1 VDVGDTVKQGRQ
13 GGIWCALLVLALAG
27 PGAAAGRRPRRP
39 RPTAA
44 VAPPAATPIENPAA
58 LAPFLEALD
67 RLAARQVPRVRVL
80 QFGDSHTAAD
90 YWSGRIRARLQ
101 ARFGDAGSGIILSGR
116 PWRGYTHAGV
126 SLHEGLHWPAQSLRS
141 SACDGLVGLPGA
153 SVAPVPDQAFTLQA
167 AFGAFRVHLLVPSAS
182 GSAQVLARV
191 TDPDDPGAPAAPDA
205 PEAPNP
211 PGIPGA
217 PDPVG
222 KAAEPVP
229 VPCLSTDPLPAGAP
243 AEPVYA
249 PAAEGVPPTL
259 AAPPRCTQASLQI
272 LGLDGFNAETS
283 HRLALTLPE
292 HSRLLGVDLLS
303 GRPGLIYDE
312 LGLNGAGLLDLAR
325 WNPDL
330 RRALLA
336 RVHPDLVVLAY
347 GTNDMGMSAAARE
360 GYPDSVRSLLQALR
374 TEADA
379 PILLIGPLDRLG
391 RSKRQRAALKADADW
406 IIPTLREAC
415 LATGCA
421 FWDARQAMGGSG
433 ALLRWQRAGLA
444 QPDLVHL
451 NGAGYERLGDKTADA
466 FLALRTPEAASTPS
480 TPIRAPRPPARPA
493 VLRRA
498 PTGLR
503 HAPAGPR
510 RPSATGPTGPTGP
523 HRRRRRP

>member
-1 VDVGDTVKQGRQ
+1 MKQGRRG
-13 GGIWCALLVLALAG
+13 GGIWCALLVLALAV
-27 PGAAAGRRPRRP
+27 PGAGAGRRPRRP
-39 RPTAA
+39 AP
-44 VAPPAATPIENPAA
+44 VVPPAATPIEYPEA

-67 RLAARQVPRVRVL
+67 NLDARRVPRVRVL

-126 SLHEGLHWPAQSLRS
+126 SLQEGLHWPAQSLRS
-141 SACDGLVGLPGA
+141 GDCDGLVGLPGA

-167 AFGAFRVHLLVPSAS
+167 AFAAFRVHLLVPAGS

-191 TDPDDPGAPAAPDA
+191 TDPDAPDA
-205 PEAPNP
+205 SAQ
-211 PGIPGA
+211 
-217 PDPVG
+217 
-222 KAAEPVP
+222 PVP

-243 AEPVYA
+243 AEPGNAPREPVYA

-259 AAPPRCTQASLQI
+259 VPPAPEACLQI
-272 LGLDGFNAETS
+272 LGLDGFSAETS

-292 HSRLLGVDLLS
+292 HTRLLGVDLLS

-325 WNPDL
+325 WKPEL

-336 RVHPDLVVLAY
+336 RIHPDLVVLAY

-374 TEADA
+374 AEAGA

-391 RSKRQRAALKADADW
+391 RSKRERAALQADADW

-466 FLALRTPEAASTPS
+466 LLALPRPEAASTPS
-480 TPIRAPRPPARPA
+480 RPVRAPRPPARRPA
-493 VLRRA
+493 LRR
-498 PTGLR
+498 P
-503 HAPAGPR
+503 PAGPR
-510 RPSATGPTGPTGP
+510 RHPGGPQRPPAPGPR
-523 HRRRRRP
+523 HRRRR

>member
-1 VDVGDTVKQGRQ
+1 MKQGRR
-13 GGIWCALLVLALAG
+13 GGIWNALLVLALAV
-27 PGAAAGRRPRRP
+27 PGAGAGRRPRRP
-39 RPTAA
+39 AP
-44 VAPPAATPIENPAA
+44 VVPPAATPLEHPEA

-67 RLAARQVPRVRVL
+67 NLDARRIPRVRVL

-126 SLHEGLHWPAQSLRS
+126 SLQEGLHWPAQSLRS
-141 SACDGLVGLPGA
+141 GDCDGLVGLPGA

-167 AFGAFRVHLLVPSAS
+167 AFGAFRVHLLVPPGS

-191 TDPDDPGAPAAPDA
+191 TDPDDPGASAQ
-205 PEAPNP
+205 
-211 PGIPGA
+211 
-217 PDPVG
+217 
-222 KAAEPVP
+222 PVP

-249 PAAEGVPPTL
+249 PAAEGVAPTL
-259 AAPPRCTQASLQI
+259 VPPAAEACLQI
-272 LGLDGFNAETS
+272 LGLDGFSAEIG

-292 HSRLLGVDLLS
+292 HTRLLGVDLLS

-325 WNPDL
+325 WKPEL

-336 RVHPDLVVLAY
+336 RIHPDLVVLAY

-374 TEADA
+374 AEAGA

-391 RSKRQRAALKADADW
+391 RSKRERAALQADADW

-466 FLALRTPEAASTPS
+466 ILALRRPEAASTPAR
-480 TPIRAPRPPARPA
+480 PVRALRPPARTSA
-493 VLRRA
+493 LRR
-498 PTGLR
+498 P
-503 HAPAGPR
+503 PAGPR
-510 RPSATGPTGPTGP
+510 WHPGGPQRPPAPGPR
-523 HRRRRRP
+523 HRRRRP